1 MTERISASHRLRLS
15 QADAHYGGDLVAGGR
30 LLELIG
36 DLATELCVRSDGDEG
51 LLAGYSSVEFIA
63 PVRAGDFVEVHGVI
77 VAAGQSSRKMEFEVL
92 RYAGPNL
99 DVSESAADL
108 FDEPELV
115 VRATGTCVVKKERQ
129 RGTEGSG
136 A

>member
-15 QADAHYGGDLVAGGR
+15 PADAHYGGDLVAGGR
-30 LLELIG
+30 LMELIG

-51 LLAGYSSVEFIA
+51 LLAGYSSVEFLA
-63 PVRAGDFVEVHGVI
+63 PVRAGDFIEVHGVI
-77 VAAGQSSRKMEFEVL
+77 VAAGQSSRKMEFEVV

-115 VRATGTCVVKKERQ
+115 ARATGTCVVKKERQ
-129 RGTEGSG
+129 RGTEESG